1 MNREEVQIDGR
12 TFRVTPD
19 ELDALRWMS
28 GVLGPGRVGSL
39 VYSVGV
45 LLDAAA
51 ARFAM
56 SVEDAA
62 LEMGGHMFDSRW
74 DPSMGEAG
82 YLGWRSILR
91 CALDARRVP
100 AAEGG
105 PC

>member
-1 MNREEVQIDGR
+1 MKREEVQIDGR

-28 GVLGPGRVGSL
+28 DVLGPGRVGSL
-39 VYSVGV
+39 ADSVGI

-51 ARFAM
+51 ARFAI

-62 LEMGGHMFDSRW
+62 LDMGVHMFYSRYG
-74 DPSMGEAG
+74 PSMGEAG

-100 AAEGG
+100 ATEGG